1 MKGSTGRQD
10 LIKKVAVY
18 TTTTLTLL
26 LSACGSGPTSG
37 EWAGTVRDSAGVTIV
52 SNPAEGLWRPDEVP
66 AIEEILRIG
75 QLEGAPEYQFGQIV
89 GLDADDEG
97 HLYVGDSQA
106 REIRVFDA
114 SGTFLRR
121 IGRPGSGPGELG
133 PGGTSIFPGHGDTL
147 VVPDLGQRRV
157 NVFLRDGTFVRSFPI
172 PFTQSVSVKWAVTP
186 EAELLQQVRQVV
198 LPGSEQEPGPDL
210 VLRRGSDGTI
220 QDTVLVLPAGPS
232 VQFSSN
238 LTPTIKLF
246 EPEPLWE
253 MARDGRIFLA
263 VNSDYRIELR
273 SLDGSVERVIQ
284 KPFRRQAV
292 EEADREALLSLIHE
306 TFEQQGAPP
315 SAVQRLIQGISFAD
329 HYPAFVTFFEG
340 PEGSLWVQ
348 QVQSAREIA
357 AAGGTLSLE
366 DDLGAPDWD
375 VFDHD
380 GRFLGVVTLPPR
392 FEPRVVRG
400 NRIYGV
406 QKDELDVQY
415 VVAVEVR
422 GGELGGD

>member
-1 MKGSTGRQD
+1 MKDSTRRQD
-10 LIKKVAVY
+10 LIKTVAVY
-18 TTTTLTLL
+18 ATTTFSLL
-26 LSACGSGPTSG
+26 LSACGSGPASG
-37 EWAGTVRDSAGVTIV
+37 EWAGTVRDSAGVVVV
-52 SNPAEGLWRPDEVP
+52 SNPTEGLWRPGEVP
-66 AIEEILRIG
+66 AVEEILRIG
-75 QLEGAPEYQFGQIV
+75 QIEGAPEYQFGQIV
-89 GLDADDEG
+89 GLNVDDDG
-97 HLYVGDSQA
+97 NLYVGDSQA

-114 SGTFLRR
+114 SGTFVRR

-133 PGGTSIFPGHGDTL
+133 PGGTSVFLGRGDTL
-147 VVPDLGQRRV
+147 FAPDPGQQRV

-172 PFTQSVSVKWAVTP
+172 SFTQGVSVKWTVTP
-186 EAELLQQVRQVV
+186 EAELLQQVRHLA
-198 LPGSEQEPGPDL
+198 LPGGEQEPGPDL

-220 QDTVLVLPAGPS
+220 QDTVLVLPAGLS

-238 LTPTIKLF
+238 STPTIKIF
-246 EPEPLWE
+246 EPEPVWE
-253 MARDGRIFLA
+253 MTRDGRILLA

-284 KPFRRQAV
+284 KPFARQAV
-292 EEADREALLSLIHE
+292 EEADREAFLTLFRE
-306 TFEQQGAPP
+306 TLEQQGAPP
-315 SAVQRLIQGISFAD
+315 PAVQMIIQGINFAD
-329 HYPAFVTFFEG
+329 HYPAFITFMEG

-348 QVQSAREIA
+348 QIRSARQVA
-357 AAGGTLSLE
+357 AAGGTFSPE

-375 VFDHD
+375 VFDRD

-392 FEPRVVRG
+392 FQPGVVRE

-422 GGELGGD
+422 GGTLGRD